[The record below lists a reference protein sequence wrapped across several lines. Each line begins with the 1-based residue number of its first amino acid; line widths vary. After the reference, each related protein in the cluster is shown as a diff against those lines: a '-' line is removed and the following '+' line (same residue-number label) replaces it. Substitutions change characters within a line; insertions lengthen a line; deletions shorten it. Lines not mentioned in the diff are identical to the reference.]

1 MGLKS
6 GTVRVAV
13 VQAASVIMD
22 KEGTLQKIEQLTE
35 QAAGEGAK
43 IVLFP
48 EAFIPCYPRGLSFG
62 SIVGSRTQAGRSGRH
77 DADRRSAN

>member
-22 KEGTLQKIEQLTE
+22 KEGTLRKIETLTE
-35 QAAGEGAK
+35 QAAGNGAK
-43 IVLFP
+43 IRTSP
-48 EAFIPCYPRGLSFG
+48 
-62 SIVGSRTQAGRSGRH
+62 SRRCRPS
-77 DADRRSAN
+77 SS